1 MVITIFKY
9 LLLMKTFP
17 SFSRVLPNRAIHLFS
32 RKYQADN
39 FRYSQTLE
47 PGNVSGQK
55 ASHYMCPV
63 KIQLCTEKGL
73 RNTIHWG
80 TYVQHNT
87 YITNRPT
94 YHILLTASKC
104 FSQKFEEKYSM
115 KVKTIKEKKKSSGVL
130 ESGF

>member
-47 PGNVSGQK
+47 PGNVSG
-55 ASHYMCPV
+55 
-63 KIQLCTEKGL
+63 
-73 RNTIHWG
+73 
-80 TYVQHNT
+80 
-87 YITNRPT
+87 
-94 YHILLTASKC
+94 
-104 FSQKFEEKYSM
+104 
-115 KVKTIKEKKKSSGVL
+115 
-130 ESGF
+130 